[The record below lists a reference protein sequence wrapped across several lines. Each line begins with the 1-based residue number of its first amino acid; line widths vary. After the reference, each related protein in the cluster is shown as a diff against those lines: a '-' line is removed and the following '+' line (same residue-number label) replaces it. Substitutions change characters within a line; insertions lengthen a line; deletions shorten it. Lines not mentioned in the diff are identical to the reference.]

1 MSFFTVVSFFALANR
16 TVPGTSSF
24 FDTTITC
31 AGNPAAVPV
40 DLRHYCAAN
49 EAAIADNTV
58 VLITT
63 KVFSPG
69 HIVPE
74 DFLLDTV
81 EIEVFPGDPH
91 SPTLLATYTDHV
103 PSPRPPNVFANR
115 TVTDIH
121 QTCDDPIATFVI
133 TVPEFV
139 RLSPTYAASPS
150 TTDCLI
156 NTQPSLPR

>member
-1 MSFFTVVSFFALANR
+1 VSLAHIMSFFTVVSFFALANR

-24 FDTTITC
+24 FYTTIMC

-40 DLRHYCAAN
+40 DLCHYCAAN

-58 VLITT
+58 VLITA

-69 HIVPE
+69 HIV
-74 DFLLDTV
+74 
-81 EIEVFPGDPH
+81 
-91 SPTLLATYTDHV
+91 SSTYTDHV
-103 PSPRPPNVFANR
+103 PSPRPPNVFADG
-115 TVTDIH
+115 TVTDSH

-139 RLSPTYAASPS
+139 HLSPTYAASPS
-150 TTDCLI
+150 TTDSFI